1 MAAITTPA
9 RVGDTSPA
17 TPAGTSPLL
26 ALSSGE
32 RPTPAKVLPDRTR
45 ALGTL
50 LFMTAD
56 AMVLGAIVAAYLAVK
71 SGASYWPHRGVDV
84 GTYIPT
90 VVSITAFLALF
101 SSQWAVASTRL
112 NDQRNAAYALALT
125 VFFGVAMATAELQA
139 LRTAG
144 FGIGD
149 HAYGAFYFLFLGYS
163 IAHVVAG
170 IPLLV
175 LLAARSLAGH
185 FSSEQYDP
193 LRAGVLYWQYAMSVW
208 FVIATVLFVV
218 TRVHG

>member
-9 RVGDTSPA
+9 RVGDT
-17 TPAGTSPLL
+17 TPAAESGGAPLL

-50 LFMTAD
+50 LFMAAD
-56 AMVLGAIVAAYLAVK
+56 AMALGAIVAAYLAVK
-71 SGASYWPHRGVDV
+71 SGASVWPHRGVDV

-101 SSQWAVASTRL
+101 SAQWAVTSTRL
-112 NDQRNAAYALALT
+112 NDQRNAAYALGLT

-139 LRTAG
+139 LRTAE

-149 HAYGAFYFLFLGYS
+149 HAYGAFYFLFFGYS

-175 LLAARSLAGH
+175 MLAGRCLAGH
-185 FSSEQYDP
+185 FSAEQHDP
-193 LRAGVLYWQYAMSVW
+193 LRAGVLYWQYAMTVW
-208 FVIATVLFVV
+208 FVVATVLVIV
-218 TRVHG
+218 SPVHG

>member
-9 RVGDTSPA
+9 RVGDASPA
-17 TPAGTSPLL
+17 TGPGGPAPL

-50 LFMTAD
+50 LFMVAD
-56 AMVLGAIVAAYLAVK
+56 AMVLGAVVAAYFAVR
-71 SGASYWPHRGVDV
+71 SGSSYWPPHGTDV
-84 GTYIPT
+84 GTYVPT
-90 VVSITAFLALF
+90 VTSITAFLALF
-101 SSQWAVASTRL
+101 SSQWAVTSTRL
-112 NDQRNAAYALALT
+112 NDQRNAAYALGLT
-125 VFFGVAMATAELQA
+125 VFLGVAMATAELQA
-139 LRTAG
+139 MRTAG

-149 HAYGAFYFLFLGYS
+149 HAYGAFYFVFLGYS

-175 LLAARSLAGH
+175 MLAGRSLAGH

-193 LRAGVLYWQYAMSVW
+193 LRAGVLYWQYSMTVW
-208 FVIATVLFVV
+208 FVVATVLFLVSK
-218 TRVHG
+218 VHG